1 MINKIVNY
9 SQQSID
15 AYDLRAVRKTIN
27 SGILTQGKEIKN
39 FENNLTKYFS
49 SKYASVV
56 SSGTAAL
63 HLTSNALGWKKND
76 FIVTTPLTFI
86 ATANSILYRH
96 ATPIFVDTNLD
107 DYQLDLNQLE
117 TKLKKNKKIKAVIA
131 IDYAGNPCD
140 WANLKY
146 LSNKY
151 SFKLINDNCH
161 ALGAKYNGQKNYAVK
176 YADVVTQSFH
186 PLKNITTGEGGAIL
200 TNNISI
206 FDKVNKLRNHGIES
220 SKAKNYWDNEVKEL
234 GFNYRLTEFQAAL
247 GTSQLTKVDSLIK
260 KKQLI
265 AKKYNKYF
273 EEIEHIKT
281 PPVRENCYHA
291 YHLYPLLI
299 DFKKLNLDKPSL
311 MNYFLKN
318 NFRLQVHYKP
328 IHTYS
333 LYKKLFKFKNNDFP
347 SSLKF
352 FNDEISLPIFPG
364 LTSNVQSKFIDLFD
378 KFLKSK

>member
-9 SQQSID
+9 SHQSID
-15 AYDLRAVRKTIN
+15 AHDLRAVSKTIK
-27 SGILTQGKEIKN
+27 SGILTQGKEVKN
-39 FENNLTKYFS
+39 FENNLKKYFS
-49 SKYASVV
+49 SKYASTV

-86 ATANSILYRH
+86 ATANSILYSH

-140 WANLKY
+140 WVNLKY
-146 LSNKY
+146 LSNKF

-161 ALGAKYNGQKNYAVK
+161 ALGAKYNGQKNYATK

-200 TNNISI
+200 TNNIRI

-220 SKAKNYWDNEVKEL
+220 SKSKNYWDKEVKEL

-247 GTSQLTKVDSLIK
+247 GTSQLTKVDYLIK

-265 AKKYNKYF
+265 AKRYNKYF
-273 EEIEHIKT
+273 EEMEHIKT
-281 PPVRENCYHA
+281 PPVRKNCYHA

-299 DFKKLNLDKPSL
+299 DFKKLNLDKTSL

-347 SSLKF
+347 ASLKF
-352 FNDEISLPIFPG
+352 FNNEISLPIFPG
-364 LTSNVQSKFIDLFD
+364 LTSDVQSKFIDLFD